1 MIDMSVNI
9 DRIAV
14 LYDYGKLVDD
24 INSFEDETDYKIAL
38 VTTVLEQLMYLIKIL
53 KPNAIEVER
62 VGNQFNSEIYLIE
75 NDERVPLMNIGAVP
89 YQYSLR
95 FDTNPK
101 RITGVPW
108 IEDIIHE
115 FSDFMMSDME
125 LTARISQVDLAFDVF
140 DKVAENATYVKSG
153 VRQTALF
160 SDRTGRKQSVYY
172 GQRASSGGYVRAYD
186 KNAERIQ
193 EFNRMY
199 NRKLKRILYRY
210 ETYTKNFIG
219 TLTSD
224 DVLNDFSYLEL
235 DICPYGGDLSIYS
248 DFADAVKYVLD
259 LKKSQDKSDLP
270 EYDRRIEFVMRA
282 DRLDNGHNSLND
294 EAVMTELNC
303 IHLNNLES
311 ISDPILRSVTV
322 AVDNGIVDPT
332 TLPTTIAKQRRQ
344 ILKHGKI
351 AQFRHNGNLKVMAY
365 DKFISIPQNQI
376 DGAIKIIT
384 MSDDKR
390 LRDDMISCYYENKV
404 RLNNELSK
412 FVF

>member
-1 MIDMSVNI
+1 M
-9 DRIAV
+9 
-14 LYDYGKLVDD
+14 
-24 INSFEDETDYKIAL
+24 
-38 VTTVLEQLMYLIKIL
+38 
-53 KPNAIEVER
+53 
-62 VGNQFNSEIYLIE
+62 
-75 NDERVPLMNIGAVP
+75 
-89 YQYSLR
+89 
-95 FDTNPK
+95 
-101 RITGVPW
+101 
-108 IEDIIHE
+108 
-115 FSDFMMSDME
+115 
-125 LTARISQVDLAFDVF
+125 
-140 DKVAENATYVKSG
+140 
-153 VRQTALF
+153 
-160 SDRTGRKQSVYY
+160 
-172 GQRASSGGYVRAYD
+172 
-186 KNAERIQ
+186 
-193 EFNRMY
+193 
-199 NRKLKRILYRY
+199 
-210 ETYTKNFIG
+210 
-219 TLTSD
+219 
-224 DVLNDFSYLEL
+224 
-235 DICPYGGDLSIYS
+235 SIYS